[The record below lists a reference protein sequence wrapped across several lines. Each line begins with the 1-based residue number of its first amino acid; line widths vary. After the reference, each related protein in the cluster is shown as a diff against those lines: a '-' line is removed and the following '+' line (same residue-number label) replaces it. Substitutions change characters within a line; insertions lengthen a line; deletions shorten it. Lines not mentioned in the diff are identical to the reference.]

1 MAKLINWIIYYL
13 LLYLCAHKIS
23 ESYVKISLNTEPT
36 HCVHDHRFLPTC
48 LIVSTFSYQMPV
60 SNGVH
65 LLVPGTLAYLI
76 AKDLNKNV
84 PPREKFVLL
93 SLPFFHDSLS
103 QSYHCQTC
111 KQKTVLSSVPRLQ
124 EVVRLFL
131 LFLYY
136 LHFTLTHFI
145 HYIIYIIYTCFFY
158 IYKLNHNDLNYH
170 KQSLIN

>member
-1 MAKLINWIIYYL
+1 MP
-13 LLYLCAHKIS
+13 
-23 ESYVKISLNTEPT
+23 YVKNLSLITEPT
-36 HCVHDHRFLPTC
+36 LCVHDHRFLPTC
-48 LIVSTFSYQMPV
+48 LTVSTFCYQMPV

-76 AKDLNKNV
+76 AKDLNKSV

-131 LFLYY
+131 LFFILFTLYPNTFYTLYY
-136 LHFTLTHFI
+136 I
-145 HYIIYIIYTCFFY
+145 HYIHLFFY

-170 KQSLIN
+170 KQSLIY